1 MTDLSTPAGL
11 RNSTDAP
18 SRADRAGR
26 IVAITAANTPALSIP
41 LVSSTL
47 TTAATAADGDC
58 LTLAH
63 LRALV
68 LASDG
73 LPGCLP
79 VFGKVGYSDLY
90 SDETV
95 DSLTVTSTP
104 ERTYCRASG
113 CLDRADQVVDHRAY
127 CTEHADP
134 KWAKHIPGPCHPDDG
149 PIS

>member
-1 MTDLSTPAGL
+1 MKLTAANTP
-11 RNSTDAP
+11 
-18 SRADRAGR
+18 
-26 IVAITAANTPALSIP
+26 ANTPALSIP

-73 LPGCLP
+73 LPGDLP
-79 VFGKVGYSDLY
+79 IFGKVSYSDLY
-90 SDETV
+90 FDKTV
-95 DSLTVTSTP
+95 DSLTVTNAP

-113 CLDRADQVVDHRAY
+113 CPDRADQVVDHRAY
-127 CTEHADP
+127 CTEHAA
-134 KWAKHIPGPCHPDDG
+134 AKTAETADDAETAA
-149 PIS
+149 

>member
-1 MTDLSTPAGL
+1 MKLTAANTP
-11 RNSTDAP
+11 
-18 SRADRAGR
+18 
-26 IVAITAANTPALSIP
+26 ANTPALSIP

-73 LPGCLP
+73 LPGDLP
-79 VFGKVGYSDLY
+79 VFGTVNYSDLY
-90 SDETV
+90 SDKTV
-95 DSLTVTSTP
+95 ESLTVTSTP
-104 ERTYCRASG
+104 ERTYCRADG

-127 CTEHADP
+127 CTEHAA
-134 KWAKHIPGPCHPDDG
+134 AKTAETAETADDAETAA
-149 PIS
+149 